1 MAVYNG
7 ELWLEESICS
17 VLEQTFSNFEFI
29 IINDGSEDS
38 SVEIIESFIKRSS
51 NSPI

>member
-1 MAVYNG
+1 M
-7 ELWLEESICS
+7 ESYSLKNQFVS

-38 SVEIIESFIKRSS
+38 SVEIIESL
-51 NSPI
+51 